1 MSRMEMPVNNISTS
15 AKLEESQFNLFDLSS
30 IKNDSYLMDL
40 DTMESLNYGAYSL
53 SNYYPDDCGKGA
65 REIQTGQKAIHF
77 RDGYGYSGKDGCGIE
92 ADTEVRFQTLTD
104 MNYINQLFPRVTKST
119 PYVRGFYN
127 VNDENVLINST
138 DTLKKRACNTLSG
151 ISTLEL
157 QYTPMVPKLQKEVQN
172 TNHIIPEN
180 SKRDWV
186 RGGLDTRSLMRNY
199 DYSRKCNRGTYH
211 NNLSTGIAK
220 SPMNYP
226 NNPVQVMNQD
236 PSAKPVQTPAPTPSA
251 PTQACSANAYL
262 KK

>member
-1 MSRMEMPVNNISTS
+1 MSRMEMPVNNIS

-157 QYTPMVPKLQKEVQN
+157 QY
-172 TNHIIPEN
+172 
-180 SKRDWV
+180 
-186 RGGLDTRSLMRNY
+186 
-199 DYSRKCNRGTYH
+199 
-211 NNLSTGIAK
+211 
-220 SPMNYP
+220 
-226 NNPVQVMNQD
+226 NPVQVMNQD